1 MPTSGRPK
9 RACNCGCNRVLSIW
23 TVLHHERL
31 LLESLQP
38 LQRPKKRR
46 RTAYSLAGQKSR
58 PGKQK
63 QSHADNI
70 SSTTCPHTD
79 ASASSINHSQLRV
92 PISSF
97 EFNPSLPLL
106 DQPPILD
113 SPPSPGDTHTQASGR
128 SFDNVL
134 LDLHTRIHQTTDQSN
149 DEDSE
154 DDADPVD
161 GETDDSGNEEDV
173 AMEGDADPCEDVV
186 SDWDLLAEE
195 FIAEAEEFSKS
206 GRSLLHT
213 CDSLALLYSG
223 EFSISDHD
231 LDILR
236 LFAMKIRNNLT
247 ETTFHEMSYNFS
259 NAGMKNLAQTR
270 AHVRDLSR
278 FKPMKFTCCINS
290 CMCYTGLYADLDECP
305 NCGTSRLNGS
315 GQARRIFSYM
325 PLIPRLC
332 ALMSNRTYAT
342 HLQYRAN
349 EHAKT
354 CSPGTKTDIFD
365 GLHYRSLLGER
376 VVVGDKTYP
385 HNYFSD
391 HRDIALGFAT
401 DGFAPFK
408 RRKHTAW
415 ILLIFNYNLP
425 PEQRFLRDN
434 ILCVGIIPGPK
445 KPWDADSFIYPLVR
459 ELLELAAGVSAYDA
473 LSRSLFALHAYV
485 ITGFGDIPA
494 VSMLMHMKGHNG
506 ICPCRMCGI
515 LGIRIPDSRNKT
527 YYVPLS
533 RRNHPAPTEVVE
545 YRPEKLPLRSHDQF
559 MAQAKAVESAP
570 TEVQREELA
579 KAYGIKGT
587 PLLSA
592 LGSLRFPQS
601 FPYDFM
607 HLVWENLIPNL
618 ILFWSGRY
626 KGMDE
631 GQPYVLSPDIWQ
643 AVGTASAAATRT
655 IPSSFGS
662 SIPNPAKDCSSF
674 TSSTWS
680 MWSLFIGPTVLRG
693 RFPDDRYYNHFCSL
707 VKILNLCLQ
716 FEISGED
723 IEDIDLGIRKWV
735 LDYER
740 CVCPFCFRTK
750 LINARTQPLLPPQA

>member
-1 MPTSGRPK
+1 MSVQLKSGSRK
-9 RACNCGCNRVLSIW
+9 RVCNCGCNRLVSPW
-23 TVLHHERL
+23 TARRHQTPLLPRPESPHPPKRL
-31 LLESLQP
+31 
-38 LQRPKKRR
+38 
-46 RTAYSLAGQKSR
+46 RTAYSQAGQESR

-63 QSHADNI
+63 QSRADNI
-70 SSTTCPHTD
+70 SSASRSHTD
-79 ASASSINHSQLRV
+79 ASSSSIDHAQSHAPV
-92 PISSF
+92 PSF

-106 DQPPILD
+106 DPPLVLN
-113 SPPSPGDTHTQASGR
+113 SPPSPGDAHTQASGL
-128 SFDNVL
+128 L
-134 LDLHTRIHQTTDQSN
+134 LDNILLNRHTRTHQTTDQSN

-154 DDADPVD
+154 DGADSVD
-161 GETDDSGNEEDV
+161 CGTDDFGNEEDV
-173 AMEGDADPCEDVV
+173 AMEGGTDPCEDVV
-186 SDWDLLAEE
+186 SNLDLLAEE
-195 FIAEAEEFSKS
+195 FIAEAEEFGKFEH
-206 GRSLLHT
+206 SLLHT
-213 CDSLALLYSG
+213 GDSLAFLCSA
-223 EFSISDHD
+223 EHSISDHD
-231 LDILR
+231 LGILR
-236 LFAMKIRNNLT
+236 PFGMKIRNNLT
-247 ETTFHEMSYNFS
+247 DTTFHEMSYNFS

-270 AHVRDLSR
+270 SLVQDLSR
-278 FKPMKFTCCINS
+278 FKPVKFACCINS
-290 CMCYTGLYADLDECP
+290 CICYTGPYADLDKCP
-305 NCGTSRLNGS
+305 NCGTSRLNES

-325 PLIPRLC
+325 PLIPRLR

-342 HLQYRAN
+342 HLQYRAD

-354 CSPGTKTDIFD
+354 CRPGTKTDIFD
-365 GLHYRSLLGER
+365 GLHYRSLLEER
-376 VVVGDKTYP
+376 VVVGDRTYP

-391 HRDIALGFAT
+391 NRDIALGFAT

-408 RRKHTAW
+408 KRKQTAW

-425 PEQRFLRDN
+425 PEQRFRRDN

-445 KPWDADSFIYPLVR
+445 KPWDADSFIHPLVR
-459 ELLELAAGVSAYDA
+459 ELLELAVGVSAYDA
-473 LSRSLFALHAYV
+473 LSRSVFALHAYL

-506 ICPCRMCGI
+506 VCPCRMCGI

-527 YYVPLS
+527 HYVPLS
-533 RRNHPAPTEVVE
+533 RRNHPAPTDVVE
-545 YRPEKLPLRSHDQF
+545 YRPEELPLRSHDQF

-607 HLVWENLIPNL
+607 HLIWENLIPNL
-618 ILFWSGRY
+618 VLFWSGRY

-680 MWSLFIGPTVLRG
+680 VWSLFIAPTVLRG
-693 RFPDDRYYNHFCSL
+693 RFPDDRYYKHFCSL

-723 IEDIDLGIRKWV
+723 IDEIKLGICKWV
-735 LDYER
+735 EDYER
-740 CVCPFCFRTK
+740 CVRPFCF
-750 LINARTQPLLPPQA
+750 